1 MGCVCSSLLALALI
15 LGGINIYKMHKFEQT
30 QSQLGSRAFTQVGTQ
45 MSHIKSYNNFEYDP
59 TKSQTTRSAFPAGP
73 ARGKSMNRG
82 HDLTHLDASA
92 FNAYPRASDD
102 DKIHVHTATTVET
115 TPVSA
120 EFPPLEGGEAVT
132 TTTVHL
138 GDNIEV
144 PVLARQGVQF
154 VLDDDSDK
162 EEKKVAGK
170 KKSVNRL

>member
-15 LGGINIYKMHKFEQT
+15 LGGINIYKMHRFEQT
-30 QSQLGSRAFTQVGTQ
+30 QSQLGSRPFTQVGTQ
-45 MSHIKSYNNFEYDP
+45 MSHLKSYNNFEYDP
-59 TKSQTTRSAFPAGP
+59 TKTTHSAFAAGP

-120 EFPPLEGGEAVT
+120 TFPHGSEDGLT

-138 GDNIEV
+138 GENVEV
-144 PVLARQGVQF
+144 PVLERTGVQF
-154 VLDDDSDK
+154 VLDEDSDK
-162 EEKKVAGK
+162 EEKKVEGRK